1 MDNLFAV
8 DAQARDE
15 AMSHDERHLLR
26 QEHAPTLLAELRTHI
41 LAAQKRVL
49 PKSAAGK
56 AASYTIEEVR
66 AESRG

>member
-1 MDNLFAV
+1 MAGFEVITYGRFWVIA
-8 DAQARDE
+8 E
-15 AMSHDERHLLR
+15 ERHLLR